1 MRNIKSL
8 ALQAKNR
15 LRGICKED
23 AKNNLKLIKGDNYNQ
38 IRVIITEDDSEKL
51 YEKYKTLLGED
62 NVHNPI
68 GVMMDK
74 KLYSQLCKSKK
85 EKYFFDTLD
94 KYQKLKERCCKEHKE
109 NLQSF
114 VG

>member
-8 ALQAKNR
+8 AMQAKNR
-15 LRGICKED
+15 LRGISKED
-23 AKNNLKLIKGDNYNQ
+23 DKNNLRLIKGDNTF
-38 IRVIITEDDSEKL
+38 RVIVAEDDSDRV
-51 YEKYKTLLGED
+51 YEKYKNLITSDEI
-62 NVHNPI
+62 HNPI

-74 KLYSQLCKSKK
+74 KVYSQLCESKK

-94 KYQKLKERCCKEHKE
+94 KYQKLKERCCKEQKD
-109 NLQSF
+109 NIQTF